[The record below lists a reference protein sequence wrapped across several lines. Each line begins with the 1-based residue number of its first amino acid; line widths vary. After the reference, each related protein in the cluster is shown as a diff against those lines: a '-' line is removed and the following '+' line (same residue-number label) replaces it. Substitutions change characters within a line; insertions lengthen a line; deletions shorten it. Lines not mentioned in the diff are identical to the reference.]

1 MLHLQWMLK
10 LSNSNQIK
18 LSIADAELLGVDRF
32 TTVGEIRDMIKPQE
46 PKQITM
52 IEIDDDLNM
61 EL

>member
-10 LSNSNQIK
+10 LSNSNPIK

-32 TTVGEIRDMIKPQE
+32 TTIGEIRDMIKPQE

>member
-10 LSNSNQIK
+10 LSNSNPIK

-32 TTVGEIRDMIKPQE
+32 TTVGEIRDLIKPQE
-46 PKQITM
+46 PKQVKM